1 MKWFRLITAVLFMAP
16 LSPAIAQDRVELESI
31 YIKGNKEF
39 PQILYIVPWKDMKLK
54 GHREQTLV
62 LHSLFGDLFDP
73 VYEQIGNGPVTVTN
87 SQKTSKKDKP
97 K

>member
-1 MKWFRLITAVLFMAP
+1 MITRILFCLVLLTGFLSTVLAQERL
-16 LSPAIAQDRVELESI
+16 ELESI
-31 YIKGNKEF
+31 YIKGSNKEF

-73 VYEQIGNGPVTVTN
+73 IYGEYEAREAPVAR
-87 SQKTSKKDKP
+87 KKR
-97 K
+97 

>member
-1 MKWFRLITAVLFMAP
+1 MNITRPLFILALLATAP
-16 LSPAIAQDRVELESI
+16 GALAAESVELDSI

-39 PQILYIVPWKDMKLK
+39 PQILYIVPWKDMKAK

-73 VYEQIGNGPVTVTN
+73 VYEAIPPATPPAAAG
-87 SQKTSKKDKP
+87 KRK
-97 K
+97 

>member
-1 MKWFRLITAVLFMAP
+1 MKNITFVVMLVLSALVPMAG
-16 LSPAIAQDRVELESI
+16 AQDRVELESI

-39 PQILYIVPWKDMKLK
+39 PQILYIVPWKDIKSK

-73 VYEQIGNGPVTVTN
+73 VYEETGKSKV
-87 SQKTSKKDKP
+87 SAQKRKP
-97 K
+97 